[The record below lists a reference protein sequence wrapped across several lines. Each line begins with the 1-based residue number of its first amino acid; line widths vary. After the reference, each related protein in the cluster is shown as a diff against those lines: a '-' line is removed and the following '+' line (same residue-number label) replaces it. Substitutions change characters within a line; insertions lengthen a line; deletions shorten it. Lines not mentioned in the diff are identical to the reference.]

1 VRVRAP
7 PLLFALALCAGA
19 ASAAES
25 PADTPAQLPERET
38 PEWVP
43 GPLAQPAPRP
53 DPPDLGPLF
62 PPAPAPIYP
71 PAPGPVVQPIPAA
84 AASEPGLSD
93 VRWELAPIRWRGLLA
108 MDLRSF
114 AVEGQAQRRDMVE
127 SAILQA
133 TSYVYQPWF
142 AQFSLG
148 ITGVAAQARGE
159 FPSNGDTVGSNG
171 MLNVFPTSRF
181 PFQANFERTDSRS
194 SEQFTGRDFVQQR
207 AGARQS
213 YRSVGGESNTSAA
226 FDRSTLSSSAFGR
239 DTVDVY
245 NAGYQRS
252 TGANSF
258 DASAN
263 RTLNTREAGE
273 RSQFDRL
280 FGRHNYADNGLLTAE
295 TLASYG
301 ATSQDLATQMGL
313 KNEVTQLS
321 TFATWRRADDDPL
334 FVTGGARLFRSAI
347 ASPLSETE
355 TRSGMGYGTL
365 NYRLNPNLLL
375 NAGGSVTQVSNP
387 GADASAVL
395 GQEFA
400 GATYTTDA
408 HRLGEYLYT
417 ANLGANVTNQS
428 GGEEGRHRVTSAQG
442 THGINRLFDVAPAQ
456 SIALNLSQ
464 SLAHSNDTLA
474 GDLNTFSNY
483 GGLSYRLSSAD
494 TLSGFASVSASDSRT
509 RGFADSSL
517 QLVNFQL
524 SGQANLGRYSNL
536 VANYTVQG
544 TRPDSSESFSVSR
557 NGGGTYQH
565 LRIFGVAQLR
575 YLAIYERSDY
585 QLNTRLQGDIN
596 ALRDQVTWSFEQRL
610 EYRIGKLE
618 MRLSYRLAE
627 IDGLKNALLFLRIA
641 REFGD

>member
-1 VRVRAP
+1 MAP
-7 PLLFALALCAGA
+7 
-19 ASAAES
+19 
-25 PADTPAQLPERET
+25 
-38 PEWVP
+38 VP
-43 GPLAQPAPRP
+43 GPV
-53 DPPDLGPLF
+53 PP
-62 PPAPAPIYP
+62 PPSPIFP
-71 PAPGPVVQPIPAA
+71 PAPGPVVQPTPAA
-84 AASEPGLSD
+84 AAAEPGFSD
-93 VRWELAPIRWRGLLA
+93 VRWELAPIRWRGLVA
-108 MDLRSF
+108 MDMRSF
-114 AVEGQAQRRDMVE
+114 SVDGQPQRRDMVE

-142 AQFSLG
+142 AQFALG

-159 FPSNGDTVGSNG
+159 FPSNGSTLGSNG
-171 MLNVFPTSRF
+171 MLSVFPTSRF

-207 AGARQS
+207 AGVRQS
-213 YRSVGGESNTSAA
+213 YRSFAGESNTSAA
-226 FDRSTLSSSAFGR
+226 FDRSTLSSTAFGR

-252 TGANSF
+252 VGGNSF

-280 FGRHNYADNGLLTAE
+280 FARHNYIADGSFTAE

-301 ATSQDLATQMGL
+301 ATSQDLATLMGL
-313 KNEVTQLS
+313 KNEVSQLS
-321 TFATWRRADDDPL
+321 TFATWRRSDDDPL
-334 FVTGGARLFRSAI
+334 FVTGGARLFRSTI

-355 TRSGMGYGTL
+355 TRSGMGYGTA
-365 NYRLNPNLLL
+365 NYRVNSNLIL
-375 NAGGSVTQVSNP
+375 NAGGSATQISNSS
-387 GADASAVL
+387 ADASAVL
-395 GQEFA
+395 AQEFA

-428 GGEEGRHRVTSAQG
+428 GGEEGRHRVVSLQG
-442 THGINRLFDVAPAQ
+442 THGINRLFDVAQAQ

-464 SLAHSNDTLA
+464 SLAHSKDTLA
-474 GDLNTFSNY
+474 GDLNTLSNY
-483 GGLSYRLSSAD
+483 GGLSYRLASAES
-494 TLSGFASVSASDSRT
+494 LSGFASVSASDSRT
-509 RGFADSSL
+509 RGFAESNL
-517 QLVNFQL
+517 QLVNFQI

-544 TRPDSSESFSVSR
+544 TRPDTSEPFTVSR
-557 NGGGTYQH
+557 NGGATYQH
-565 LRIFGVAQLR
+565 LRVFGVAQLR

-585 QLNTRLQGDIN
+585 QLNSRLQGDIN
-596 ALRDQVTWSFEQRL
+596 ALRDQVAWSFEQRL

-618 MRLSYRLAE
+618 TRLSYRLAE
-627 IDGLKNALLFLRIA
+627 IDGKKNALLFLRVA

>member
-1 VRVRAP
+1 MRAP
-7 PLLFALALCAGA
+7 PLLLALALYGGA
-19 ASAAES
+19 ASAAEA
-25 PADTPAQLPERET
+25 PEAADPSET
-38 PEWVP
+38 VI

-53 DPPDLGPLF
+53 DPPDLGPLYPP
-62 PPAPAPIYP
+62 PPASIYP
-71 PAPGPVVQPIPAA
+71 PAPGPVVQPVPAA
-84 AASEPGLSD
+84 AVSEPGLSD

-108 MDLRSF
+108 MDMRSF
-114 AVEGQAQRRDMVE
+114 AVEGQAQRRDLVE

-142 AQFSLG
+142 AQFALG

-159 FPSNGDTVGSNG
+159 VPSNGDTIGTNG

-252 TGANSF
+252 AGANSF

-280 FGRHNYADNGLLTAE
+280 FGRHNYVDGGLLTAE

-301 ATSQDLATQMGL
+301 ATSQNLATEMGL

-321 TFATWRRADDDPL
+321 SFATWRRSDDDPL

-365 NYRLNPNLLL
+365 NYRVNPNLIL
-375 NAGGSVTQVSNP
+375 NAGGSVTQASSSE
-387 GADASAVL
+387 ADASQVL

-428 GGEEGRHRVTSAQG
+428 GGEEGNHRVISTQG
-442 THGINRLFDVAPAQ
+442 TQGLNRLFNVAPAQ

-464 SLAHSNDTLA
+464 TLAHSHDTLV

-483 GGLSYRLSSAD
+483 GGLSYRLSSAE

-509 RGFADSSL
+509 RGFAESNL

-544 TRPDSSESFSVSR
+544 TRPGSSEPFAVSR

-565 LRIFGVAQLR
+565 VRVFGVAQLR

>member
-1 VRVRAP
+1 MRAP

-19 ASAAES
+19 AGAAE
-25 PADTPAQLPERET
+25 PLGQEAPES
-38 PEWVP
+38 VP

-53 DPPDLGPLF
+53 DPPELGPIY
-62 PPAPAPIYP
+62 PPSTGPIYP
-71 PAPGPVVQPIPAA
+71 PAPGPVVQPVPAA

-114 AVEGQAQRRDMVE
+114 SVDGQAQRRDLVE

-142 AQFSLG
+142 AQFTLG
-148 ITGVAAQARGE
+148 ITGIAAQARGE
-159 FPSNGDTVGSNG
+159 FPSNGDTLGSNG
-171 MLNVFPTSRF
+171 MLSVFPTSRF

-213 YRSVGGESNTSAA
+213 YRSAGGESNTSAA

-252 TGANSF
+252 AGANSF

-280 FGRHNYADNGLLTAE
+280 FGRHNYVDNGLLSAE

-334 FVTGGARLFRSAI
+334 FVTGGARLFRSTI

-365 NYRLNPNLLL
+365 NYRVNSNLLL
-375 NAGGSVTQVSNP
+375 NAGGSVTQISNT

-417 ANLGANVTNQS
+417 ANLGANVTDQS
-428 GGEEGRHRVTSAQG
+428 GGEEGRHRVISTQG
-442 THGINRLFDVAPAQ
+442 THGLNRLFDVAPAQ

-464 SLAHSNDTLA
+464 TLAHSHDTLA

-483 GGLSYRLSSAD
+483 GGLSYRLSSPES
-494 TLSGFASVSASDSRT
+494 LSGFASVSASDSRT

-544 TRPDSSESFSVSR
+544 TRPGSSEPFAVSR

-565 LRIFGVAQLR
+565 LHVFGVAQLR

-585 QLNTRLQGDIN
+585 QLNTRLLGDIN
-596 ALRDQVTWSFEQRL
+596 ALREQVTWSFEQRL

-618 MRLSYRLAE
+618 FRLSYRLAE

>member
-1 VRVRAP
+1 MAP
-7 PLLFALALCAGA
+7 
-19 ASAAES
+19 
-25 PADTPAQLPERET
+25 
-38 PEWVP
+38 VP
-43 GPLAQPAPRP
+43 GPV
-53 DPPDLGPLF
+53 PP
-62 PPAPAPIYP
+62 PPSPIFP
-71 PAPGPVVQPIPAA
+71 PAPGPVVQPTPAA
-84 AASEPGLSD
+84 AAAEPGFSD
-93 VRWELAPIRWRGLLA
+93 VRWELAPIRWRGLVA
-108 MDLRSF
+108 MDMRSF
-114 AVEGQAQRRDMVE
+114 SVDGQPQRRDMVE

-142 AQFSLG
+142 AQFALG

-159 FPSNGDTVGSNG
+159 FPSNGSTLGSNG
-171 MLNVFPTSRF
+171 MLSVFPTSRF

-207 AGARQS
+207 AGVRQS
-213 YRSVGGESNTSAA
+213 YRSFGGESNTSAA
-226 FDRSTLSSSAFGR
+226 FDRSTLSSTAFGR

-252 TGANSF
+252 VGGNSF

-273 RSQFDRL
+273 RSQFDRV
-280 FGRHNYADNGLLTAE
+280 FARHNYIADGSFTAE

-301 ATSQDLATQMGL
+301 ATSQDLATLMGL
-313 KNEVTQLS
+313 KNEVSQLS
-321 TFATWRRADDDPL
+321 TFATWRRSDDDPL
-334 FVTGGARLFRSAI
+334 FVTGGARLFRSTI

-355 TRSGMGYGTL
+355 TRSGMGYGTA
-365 NYRLNPNLLL
+365 NYRVNSNLIL
-375 NAGGSVTQVSNP
+375 NAGGSATQISNSS
-387 GADASAVL
+387 ADASAVL
-395 GQEFA
+395 AQEFA

-428 GGEEGRHRVTSAQG
+428 GGEEGRHRVVSLQG
-442 THGINRLFDVAPAQ
+442 THGINRLFDVAQAQ

-464 SLAHSNDTLA
+464 SLAHSKDTLA
-474 GDLNTFSNY
+474 GDLNTLSNY
-483 GGLSYRLSSAD
+483 GGLSYRLASAES
-494 TLSGFASVSASDSRT
+494 LSGFASVSASDSRT
-509 RGFADSSL
+509 RGFAESNL
-517 QLVNFQL
+517 QLVNFQI

-544 TRPDSSESFSVSR
+544 TRPDTSEPFTVSR
-557 NGGGTYQH
+557 NGGATYQH
-565 LRIFGVAQLR
+565 LRVFGVAQLR

-585 QLNTRLQGDIN
+585 QLNSRLQGDIN
-596 ALRDQVTWSFEQRL
+596 ALRDQVAWSFEQRL

-618 MRLSYRLAE
+618 TRLSYRLAE
-627 IDGLKNALLFLRIA
+627 IDGKKNALLFLRVA

>member
-1 VRVRAP
+1 VRAP
-7 PLLFALALCAGA
+7 PLLLILGLCAGA
-19 ASAAES
+19 AGAAEAPD
-25 PADTPAQLPERET
+25 PADPPES
-38 PEWVP
+38 VP

-71 PAPGPVVQPIPAA
+71 PAPGPVVTPVPAA
-84 AASEPGLSD
+84 AAAEPGLSD

-114 AVEGQAQRRDMVE
+114 SVEGQQQRRDLVE

-142 AQFSLG
+142 AQFALG
-148 ITGVAAQARGE
+148 VTGVAAQARGE
-159 FPSNGDTVGSNG
+159 FPSNGSTLGSNG
-171 MLNVFPTSRF
+171 MLSVFPTSRF

-194 SEQFTGRDFVQQR
+194 SEQFTGRDFLQQR
-207 AGARQS
+207 AGVRQS
-213 YRSVGGESNTSAA
+213 YRSVGGESNTSVA
-226 FDRSTLSSSAFGR
+226 FDRSTLTSSAFGR

-252 TGANSF
+252 VGANSF
-258 DASAN
+258 DASGN
-263 RTLNTREAGE
+263 RTLNTRDAGE
-273 RSQFDRL
+273 RSQFDRV
-280 FGRHNYADNGLLTAE
+280 FARHNYTGDGLLTAE

-301 ATSQDLATQMGL
+301 ATSQDLATLMGL

-321 TFATWRRADDDPL
+321 TFATWRRAEDDPL
-334 FVTGGARLFRSAI
+334 FVTGGARLFRSTI

-355 TRSGMGYGTL
+355 TRSGMGYGTA
-365 NYRLNPNLLL
+365 NYRVNPNLLL
-375 NAGGSVTQVSNP
+375 NAGGSVTQISNS
-387 GADASAVL
+387 GADASVVL
-395 GQEFA
+395 AQEFA

-408 HRLGEYLYT
+408 HRLGQYLYT

-428 GGEEGRHRVTSAQG
+428 GGEEGRHSVASLQG
-442 THGINRLFDVAPAQ
+442 THGVNRLFDVAPAQ

-464 SLAHSNDTLA
+464 SLAHSHDTLA
-474 GDLNTFSNY
+474 GNLDTLSNY
-483 GGLSYRLSSAD
+483 GGLSYRLSSAE

-509 RGFADSSL
+509 RGFAESNL
-517 QLVNFQL
+517 QLVNFQI

-544 TRPDSSESFSVSR
+544 TRSDSSEPFTVSR

-565 LRIFGVAQLR
+565 LRVFGVAQLR

-585 QLNTRLQGDIN
+585 QLNTRLQGDLG
-596 ALRDQVTWSFEQRL
+596 AQRDQVTWSFEQRL

-618 MRLSYRLAE
+618 TRLSYRLAE
-627 IDGLKNALLFLRIA
+627 IDGKKNALLFLRVA

>member
-1 VRVRAP
+1 MRAP
-7 PLLFALALCAGA
+7 PLLLALGLC
-19 ASAAES
+19 ASAA
-25 PADTPAQLPERET
+25 AVAQAPELPET
-38 PEWVP
+38 LP
-43 GPLAQPAPRP
+43 GPLAQPAERP
-53 DPPDLGPLF
+53 MAPVPGAVPP
-62 PPAPAPIYP
+62 PPSPIFP
-71 PAPGPVVQPIPAA
+71 PAPGPVVQPTPAA
-84 AASEPGLSD
+84 AAAEPGFSD
-93 VRWELAPIRWRGLLA
+93 VRWELAPIRWRGLVA
-108 MDLRSF
+108 MDMRSF
-114 AVEGQAQRRDMVE
+114 SVDGQPQRRDMVE

-142 AQFSLG
+142 AQFALG

-159 FPSNGDTVGSNG
+159 FPSNGSTLGSNG
-171 MLNVFPTSRF
+171 MLSVFPTSRF

-207 AGARQS
+207 AGVRQS
-213 YRSVGGESNTSAA
+213 YRSFGGESNTSAA
-226 FDRSTLSSSAFGR
+226 FDRSTLSSNAFGR

-252 TGANSF
+252 VGGNSF

-273 RSQFDRL
+273 RSQFDRV
-280 FGRHNYADNGLLTAE
+280 FARHNYIADGSFTAE

-301 ATSQDLATQMGL
+301 ATSQDLATLMGL
-313 KNEVTQLS
+313 KNEVSQLS
-321 TFATWRRADDDPL
+321 TFATWRRSDDDPL
-334 FVTGGARLFRSAI
+334 FVTGGARLFRSTI

-355 TRSGMGYGTL
+355 TRSGMGYGTA
-365 NYRLNPNLLL
+365 NYRVNSNLIL
-375 NAGGSVTQVSNP
+375 NAGGSATQISNSS
-387 GADASAVL
+387 ADASAVL
-395 GQEFA
+395 AQEFA

-428 GGEEGRHRVTSAQG
+428 GGEEGRHRVVSLQG
-442 THGINRLFDVAPAQ
+442 THGINRLFDVAQAQ

-464 SLAHSNDTLA
+464 SLAHSKDTLA
-474 GDLNTFSNY
+474 GDLNTLSNY
-483 GGLSYRLSSAD
+483 GGLSYRLASAES
-494 TLSGFASVSASDSRT
+494 LSGFASVSASDSRT
-509 RGFADSSL
+509 RGFAESNL
-517 QLVNFQL
+517 QLVNFQI

-544 TRPDSSESFSVSR
+544 TRPDTSEPFTVSR
-557 NGGGTYQH
+557 NGGATYQH
-565 LRIFGVAQLR
+565 LRVFGVAQLR

-585 QLNTRLQGDIN
+585 QLNSRLQGDIN
-596 ALRDQVTWSFEQRL
+596 ALRDQVAWSFEQRL

-618 MRLSYRLAE
+618 TRLSYRLAE
-627 IDGLKNALLFLRIA
+627 IDGKKNALLFLRVA

>member
-1 VRVRAP
+1 MAP
-7 PLLFALALCAGA
+7 
-19 ASAAES
+19 
-25 PADTPAQLPERET
+25 
-38 PEWVP
+38 VP
-43 GPLAQPAPRP
+43 GPV
-53 DPPDLGPLF
+53 PP
-62 PPAPAPIYP
+62 PPSPIFP
-71 PAPGPVVQPIPAA
+71 PAPGPVVQPTPAA
-84 AASEPGLSD
+84 AAAEPGFSD
-93 VRWELAPIRWRGLLA
+93 VRWELAPIRWRGLVA
-108 MDLRSF
+108 MDMRSF
-114 AVEGQAQRRDMVE
+114 SVDGQPQRRDMVE

-142 AQFSLG
+142 AQFALG

-159 FPSNGDTVGSNG
+159 FPSNGSTLGSNG
-171 MLNVFPTSRF
+171 MLSVFPTSRF

-207 AGARQS
+207 AGVRQS
-213 YRSVGGESNTSAA
+213 YRSFGGESNTSAA
-226 FDRSTLSSSAFGR
+226 FDRSTLSSNAFGR

-252 TGANSF
+252 VGGNSF

-273 RSQFDRL
+273 RSQFDRV
-280 FGRHNYADNGLLTAE
+280 FARHNYIADGSFTAE

-301 ATSQDLATQMGL
+301 ATSQDLATLMGL
-313 KNEVTQLS
+313 KNEVSQLS
-321 TFATWRRADDDPL
+321 TFATWRRSDDDPL
-334 FVTGGARLFRSAI
+334 FVTGGARLFRSTI

-355 TRSGMGYGTL
+355 TRSGMGYGTA
-365 NYRLNPNLLL
+365 NYRVNSNLIL
-375 NAGGSVTQVSNP
+375 NAGGSATQISNSS
-387 GADASAVL
+387 ADASAVL
-395 GQEFA
+395 AQEFA

-428 GGEEGRHRVTSAQG
+428 GGEEGRHRVVSLQG
-442 THGINRLFDVAPAQ
+442 THGINRLFDVAQAQ

-464 SLAHSNDTLA
+464 SLAHSKDTLA
-474 GDLNTFSNY
+474 GDLNTLSNY
-483 GGLSYRLSSAD
+483 GGLSYRLASAES
-494 TLSGFASVSASDSRT
+494 LSGFASVSASDSRT
-509 RGFADSSL
+509 RGFAESNL
-517 QLVNFQL
+517 QLVNFQI

-544 TRPDSSESFSVSR
+544 TRPDTSEPFTVSR
-557 NGGGTYQH
+557 NGGATYQH
-565 LRIFGVAQLR
+565 LRVFGVAQLR

-585 QLNTRLQGDIN
+585 QLNSRLQGDIN
-596 ALRDQVTWSFEQRL
+596 ALRDQVAWSFEQRL

-618 MRLSYRLAE
+618 TRLSYRLAE
-627 IDGLKNALLFLRIA
+627 IDGKKNALLFLRVA

>member
-1 VRVRAP
+1 VRAP
-7 PLLFALALCAGA
+7 PLLLALSLCAGA
-19 ASAAES
+19 AGAAE
-25 PADTPAQLPERET
+25 APES
-38 PEWVP
+38 VP
-43 GPLAQPAPRP
+43 GPLAQPAELLI
-53 DPPDLGPLF
+53 PPPTSV
-62 PPAPAPIYP
+62 PPPPSPIYP
-71 PAPGPVVQPIPAA
+71 PAPGPVVTPLPGVPTAV
-84 AASEPGLSD
+84 EPGLSD

-114 AVEGQAQRRDMVE
+114 SVEGQAQRRDLVE

-142 AQFSLG
+142 AQFALG
-148 ITGVAAQARGE
+148 ITGIAAQARGE
-159 FPSNGDTVGSNG
+159 FPSNGNTVGSNG

-181 PFQANFERTDSRS
+181 PFQASFERTDSRS
-194 SEQFTGRDFVQQR
+194 SEQFTGRDFLQQR
-207 AGARQS
+207 AGVRQS
-213 YRSVGGESNTSAA
+213 YRSVGGESNTSVAY
-226 FDRSTLSSSAFGR
+226 DRSTLTSQAFGR

-252 TGANSF
+252 VGGNSF
-258 DASAN
+258 DASGN
-263 RTLNTREAGE
+263 RTLNTRDAGE
-273 RSQFDRL
+273 RSQFDRV
-280 FGRHNYADNGLLTAE
+280 FGRHNYAGDGTFTAE

-321 TFATWRRADDDPL
+321 TFATWRRTDDDPL
-334 FVTGGARLFRSAI
+334 FATGGARLFRSVV

-365 NYRLNPNLLL
+365 NYRVNSNLLL
-375 NAGGSVTQVSNP
+375 NGGGSVTQLSNP
-387 GADASAVL
+387 GADASATL
-395 GQEFA
+395 AQEFA

-408 HRLGEYLYT
+408 HRLGQYLYT

-428 GGEEGRHRVTSAQG
+428 GGEEGRHSVATLQG
-442 THGINRLFDVAPAQ
+442 THGVNRLFDVAPAQ

-464 SLAHSNDTLA
+464 SLAHSHDTLA
-474 GDLNTFSNY
+474 GNLDTLSNY
-483 GGLSYRLSSAD
+483 GGLSYRLSSAE

-509 RGFADSSL
+509 RGFAESDL
-517 QLVNFQL
+517 QLVNFQI
-524 SGQANLGRYSNL
+524 SGQANTGRYSNL

-544 TRPDSSESFSVSR
+544 TRPGSSEPFTVSR
-557 NGGGTYQH
+557 NGGATYQH
-565 LRIFGVAQLR
+565 LRVFGVAQLR

-585 QLNTRLQGDIN
+585 QLNTRLQGDLN

-618 MRLSYRLAE
+618 TRLSYRLAE
-627 IDGLKNALLFLRIA
+627 IDGKKNALLFLRIA

>member
-1 VRVRAP
+1 MA
-7 PLLFALALCAGA
+7 
-19 ASAAES
+19 
-25 PADTPAQLPERET
+25 
-38 PEWVP
+38 
-43 GPLAQPAPRP
+43 
-53 DPPDLGPLF
+53 
-62 PPAPAPIYP
+62 PPAPGAVPPPPTPIYP
-71 PAPGPVVQPIPAA
+71 PAPGPVVTPSPGA

-93 VRWELAPIRWRGLLA
+93 VRWQLAPIRWRGLLA

-114 AVEGQAQRRDMVE
+114 SVEGQQQRRDFVE

-142 AQFSLG
+142 AQFALG

-159 FPSNGDTVGSNG
+159 FPSNGSTLGSNG
-171 MLNVFPTSRF
+171 MLSVFPTSRF

-194 SEQFTGRDFVQQR
+194 NEQFTGRDFLQQR

-213 YRSVGGESNTSAA
+213 YRSVGGESNTSVA
-226 FDRSTLSSSAFGR
+226 FDRSTLTSSAFGR

-252 TGANSF
+252 VGGNSF
-258 DASAN
+258 DASGN

-273 RSQFDRL
+273 RSQFDRV
-280 FGRHNYADNGLLTAE
+280 FARHNYVADGTFTAE

-301 ATSQDLATQMGL
+301 ATSQDLATLMGL
-313 KNEVTQLS
+313 KNEVSQLS
-321 TFATWRRADDDPL
+321 TFATWRRSDDDPL
-334 FVTGGARLFRSAI
+334 FVTGGARLFSSTV

-355 TRSGMGYGTL
+355 TRSTMGYGTA
-365 NYRLNPNLLL
+365 NYRVNSNLLL
-375 NAGGSVTQVSNP
+375 NAGGSVTQISNS
-387 GADASAVL
+387 GADASVVL
-395 GQEFA
+395 AQEFA

-417 ANLGANVTNQS
+417 ANLGANVANQS
-428 GGEEGRHRVTSAQG
+428 GGEEGKHRVVSAQG
-442 THGINRLFDVAPAQ
+442 THGVNRLFDVAPAQ
-456 SIALNLSQ
+456 AIALNLSQ
-464 SLAHSNDTLA
+464 SLAHSHDTLA
-474 GDLNTFSNY
+474 GDLDTLSNY
-483 GGLSYRLSSAD
+483 GGLSYRLSSAE

-509 RGFADSSL
+509 RGFAESNL
-517 QLVNFQL
+517 QLVNFQI

-544 TRPDSSESFSVSR
+544 TRPDSSEPFTVSR
-557 NGGGTYQH
+557 NGGATYQH
-565 LRIFGVAQLR
+565 LRVFGVAQLR

-585 QLNTRLQGDIN
+585 QLNSRLLGDIS
-596 ALRDQVTWSFEQRL
+596 AMREQVAWSFEQRL

-618 MRLSYRLAE
+618 TRLSYRLAE
-627 IDGLKNALLFLRIA
+627 IDGKKNALLFLRVA

>member
-1 VRVRAP
+1 MRAP
-7 PLLFALALCAGA
+7 PLLLALSLLASAAGA
-19 ASAAES
+19 AEA
-25 PADTPAQLPERET
+25 PEA
-38 PEWVP
+38 PEPVT

-53 DPPDLGPLF
+53 DPPDLGPLS

-71 PAPGPVVQPIPAA
+71 PAPGPVVTPIPGAA
-84 AASEPGLSD
+84 AEPGWSD
-93 VRWELAPIRWRGLLA
+93 VRWGLAPIRWRGLLA

-114 AVEGQAQRRDMVE
+114 SVEGQPQRRDLVE

-142 AQFSLG
+142 AQFALG

-159 FPSNGDTVGSNG
+159 FPSNGNTLGSNG
-171 MLNVFPTSRF
+171 MLSVFPTSRF

-207 AGARQS
+207 AGVRQS
-213 YRSVGGESNTSAA
+213 YRSAAGDSNTSVAY
-226 FDRSTLSSSAFGR
+226 DRSTLSSDAFGR

-252 TGANSF
+252 VGANSF
-258 DASAN
+258 DVSGN

-273 RSQFDRL
+273 RSQFDRV
-280 FGRHNYADNGLLTAE
+280 FARHNYAADGLLTAE

-301 ATSQDLATQMGL
+301 ATSQDLATLMGL

-334 FVTGGARLFRSAI
+334 LVTGGARLFRSTI

-355 TRSGMGYGTL
+355 TRSGMGYGTA
-365 NYRLNPNLLL
+365 NYRVNSNLLL
-375 NAGGSVTQVSNP
+375 NAGGSVTQISNS
-387 GADASAVL
+387 GADAAVVL
-395 GQEFA
+395 AQEFA
-400 GATYTTDA
+400 GATYTTDP
-408 HRLGEYLYT
+408 HRLGKYLYT
-417 ANLGANVTNQS
+417 ANFGANVTNQT
-428 GGEEGRHRVTSAQG
+428 GGEEGRHRVLTAQG
-442 THGINRLFDVAPAQ
+442 THGVNRLFDVAPAQ

-464 SLAHSNDTLA
+464 SLARSHDTLA
-474 GDLNTFSNY
+474 GDLNTLSNY
-483 GGLSYRLSSAD
+483 GGLSYRLSSAE

-509 RGFADSSL
+509 RGFAESNL
-517 QLVNFQL
+517 QLVNLQL
-524 SGQANLGRYSNL
+524 SGQANLGRYSSL

-544 TRPDSSESFSVSR
+544 TRPGSSEPFTVSR

-565 LRIFGVAQLR
+565 LRVFGVAQLR

-585 QLNTRLQGDIN
+585 HLNTRLQGDIS
-596 ALRDQVTWSFEQRL
+596 AMREQVAWSFEQRL

-618 MRLSYRLAE
+618 TRLSYRLAE
-627 IDGLKNALLFLRIA
+627 IDGKKNALLFVRVA

>member
-1 VRVRAP
+1 MAQAP
-7 PLLFALALCAGA
+7 
-19 ASAAES
+19 E
-25 PADTPAQLPERET
+25 LPET
-38 PEWVP
+38 LP
-43 GPLAQPAPRP
+43 GPLAQPAERP
-53 DPPDLGPLF
+53 MAPVPGPVPP
-62 PPAPAPIYP
+62 PPSPIFP
-71 PAPGPVVQPIPAA
+71 PAPGPVVQPTPAA
-84 AASEPGLSD
+84 AAADPGFSD

-114 AVEGQAQRRDMVE
+114 SVDGQRQRRDLVE

-142 AQFSLG
+142 AQFALG
-148 ITGVAAQARGE
+148 ITGIAAQARGE
-159 FPSNGDTVGSNG
+159 VPSNGSTLGSNG
-171 MLNVFPTSRF
+171 MLTVFPTSRF

-194 SEQFTGRDFVQQR
+194 SEQFTGREFVQQR

-252 TGANSF
+252 VGGNSF
-258 DASAN
+258 DASGN

-273 RSQFDRL
+273 RSQFDRV
-280 FGRHNYADNGLLTAE
+280 FARHNYVADATFTAE

-301 ATSQDLATQMGL
+301 ATSQDLATLMGL
-313 KNEVTQLS
+313 KNEVSQLS
-321 TFATWRRADDDPL
+321 TFATWRRSDDDPL
-334 FVTGGARLFRSAI
+334 FVTGGARLFRSTI

-355 TRSGMGYGTL
+355 TRSGMGYGTA
-365 NYRLNPNLLL
+365 NYRVNSNLLL
-375 NAGGSVTQVSNP
+375 NAGGSATQISNSA
-387 GADASAVL
+387 ADGSVVL
-395 GQEFA
+395 AQEFG

-428 GGEEGRHRVTSAQG
+428 GGEEGNHRVVSVQG
-442 THGINRLFDVAPAQ
+442 TQGVNRLFEVAQAQ

-464 SLAHSNDTLA
+464 SLAHSKDTLA
-474 GDLNTFSNY
+474 GDLNTLSNY
-483 GGLSYRLSSAD
+483 GGLSYRLASAES
-494 TLSGFASVSASDSRT
+494 LSGFASVSASDSRT
-509 RGFADSSL
+509 RGFAQSNL
-517 QLVNFQL
+517 QLVNFQI

-544 TRPDSSESFSVSR
+544 TRADTSEPFAVSR
-557 NGGGTYQH
+557 NGGATYQH
-565 LRIFGVAQLR
+565 LRVFGVAQLR

-585 QLNTRLQGDIN
+585 QLNSRLQGDIN
-596 ALRDQVTWSFEQRL
+596 ALRDQVAWSFEQRV

-618 MRLSYRLAE
+618 TRLSYRLAE
-627 IDGLKNALLFLRIA
+627 IDGKKNALLFLRIA

>member
-1 VRVRAP
+1 MAP
-7 PLLFALALCAGA
+7 
-19 ASAAES
+19 
-25 PADTPAQLPERET
+25 
-38 PEWVP
+38 VP
-43 GPLAQPAPRP
+43 GPV
-53 DPPDLGPLF
+53 PP
-62 PPAPAPIYP
+62 PPSPIFP
-71 PAPGPVVQPIPAA
+71 PAPGPVVQPTPAA
-84 AASEPGLSD
+84 AAAEPGFSD
-93 VRWELAPIRWRGLLA
+93 VRWELAPIRWRGLVA
-108 MDLRSF
+108 MDMRSF
-114 AVEGQAQRRDMVE
+114 SVDGQPQRRDMVE

-142 AQFSLG
+142 AQFALG

-159 FPSNGDTVGSNG
+159 FPSNGSTLGSNG
-171 MLNVFPTSRF
+171 MLSVFPTSRF

-207 AGARQS
+207 AGVRQS
-213 YRSVGGESNTSAA
+213 YRSFAGESNTSAA
-226 FDRSTLSSSAFGR
+226 FDRSTLSSTAFGR

-252 TGANSF
+252 VGGNSF

-273 RSQFDRL
+273 RSQFDRV
-280 FGRHNYADNGLLTAE
+280 FARHNYIADGTVTAE

-301 ATSQDLATQMGL
+301 ATSQDLATLMGL
-313 KNEVTQLS
+313 KNEVSQLS
-321 TFATWRRADDDPL
+321 TFATWRRSDDDPL
-334 FVTGGARLFRSAI
+334 FVTGGARLFRSTI

-355 TRSGMGYGTL
+355 TRSGMGYGTA
-365 NYRLNPNLLL
+365 NYRVNSNLIL
-375 NAGGSVTQVSNP
+375 NAGGSATQISNSS
-387 GADASAVL
+387 ADASAVL
-395 GQEFA
+395 AQEFA

-428 GGEEGRHRVTSAQG
+428 GGEEGRHRVVSLQG
-442 THGINRLFDVAPAQ
+442 THGINRLFDVAQAQ

-464 SLAHSNDTLA
+464 SLAHSKDTLA
-474 GDLNTFSNY
+474 GDLNTLSNY
-483 GGLSYRLSSAD
+483 GGLSYRLASAES
-494 TLSGFASVSASDSRT
+494 LSGFASVSASDSRT
-509 RGFADSSL
+509 RGFAESNL
-517 QLVNFQL
+517 QLVNFQI

-544 TRPDSSESFSVSR
+544 TRPDTSEPFTVSR
-557 NGGGTYQH
+557 NGGATYQH
-565 LRIFGVAQLR
+565 LRVFGVAQLR

-585 QLNTRLQGDIN
+585 QLNSRLQGDIN
-596 ALRDQVTWSFEQRL
+596 ALRDQVAWSFEQRL

-618 MRLSYRLAE
+618 TRLSYRLAE
-627 IDGLKNALLFLRIA
+627 IDGKKNALLFLRVA